1 MFILPEIF
9 QFIIGGLLLFYGAE
23 YLIESSKVIA
33 SNYNISKIIV
43 GITLVAFGT
52 SLPELIVSIFA
63 SLKAESGLVFGN
75 VIGSNIANI
84 GLILGIASIMKPLS
98 FPFKKLRGDLYF
110 LLGITL
116 MPIFSI
122 YFNLM
127 NVNTGILYIFVLGV
141 YSYYL
146 INSDHDVENIEV
158 EEMPYKLLFLTLGI
172 MGLGFGSHFFVEGA
186 VGIAELLAIPSVVIG
201 MTIVAIGTSLPE
213 LATTIVAV
221 RKNETSFAIGN
232 VIGSNIMN
240 ILAVLGAS
248 FIIHPINSISIAVN
262 SQLILM
268 TILTMSLFIA
278 IAKNNKISKEFG
290 VLMTTIY
297 FLFILSNFGFLKIVY
312 HS

>member
-33 SNYNISKIIV
+33 SNFKIPKIIV

-63 SLKAESGLVFGN
+63 SLKAESGLVVGN

-84 GLILGIASIMKPLS
+84 GLILGLASIMKPLS
-98 FPFKKLRGDLYF
+98 FPFQKLKGDLYF

-116 MPIFSI
+116 MPIISI

-127 NVNTGILYIFVLGV
+127 NMFTGILYIFVLGV

-158 EEMPYKLLFLTLGI
+158 EEMPYKFLFLTLGI
-172 MGLGFGSHFFVEGA
+172 IGLGFGSHFFVEGA

-248 FIIHPINSISIAVN
+248 FIIHPINSISVAVN
-262 SQLILM
+262 SQLIVM
-268 TILTMSLFIA
+268 TLLTMSLFIA
-278 IAKNNKISKEFG
+278 IAKSNKISKEFG
-290 VLMTTIY
+290 ILMTTIY
-297 FLFILSNFGFLKIVY
+297 FFFILSNFGFLKIVY